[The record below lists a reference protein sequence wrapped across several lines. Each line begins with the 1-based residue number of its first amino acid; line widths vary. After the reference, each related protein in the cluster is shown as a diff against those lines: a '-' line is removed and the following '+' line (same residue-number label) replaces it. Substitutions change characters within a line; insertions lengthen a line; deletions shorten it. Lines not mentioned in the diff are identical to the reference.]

1 MEMPGAA
8 AALEMRPGAAYGTG
22 AQKKRPTE
30 MKAGAGIVMV
40 VGVVTAEVVM
50 KVPKLVM
57 VKKVSL
63 VAEMGWVKEAEKA
76 REVARR
82 G

>member
-1 MEMPGAA
+1 
-8 AALEMRPGAAYGTG
+8 
-22 AQKKRPTE
+22 

-50 KVPKLVM
+50 KVPDLVM

-63 VAEMGWVKEAEKA
+63 VAEMGWVEAEKS
-76 REVARR
+76 REVAGR